1 MFKDSSAKYYQNIKE
16 RLQNIKDIVKDIKIF
31 LKKKNKKSNNIVRN
45 DTKIYQKMK
54 TKSLLKIGKN
64 IIK

>member
-54 TKSLLKIGKN
+54 IKSLLKIGKN

>member
-16 RLQNIKDIVKDIKIF
+16 RLQNIKDIVKNIKIF

-54 TKSLLKIGKN
+54 IKSLLKIGKN